1 MRMYKAPFKVVTVV
15 NVYFEA
21 KNQKDAE
28 RIIKENKRNIG
39 WAIED
44 EKNILANDIRLNG
57 CAYDPIEPCDTEELE
72 DDNYG
77 IEFHV
82 DEIDE

>member
-1 MRMYKAPFKVVTVV
+1 MRMYKAPFKVETIV

-21 KNQKDAE
+21 ENQKDAE
-28 RIIKENKRNIG
+28 RIIQEYDYNIE
-39 WAIED
+39 WAIRD
-44 EKNILANDIRLNG
+44 EKNIDVYGMRLNG
-57 CAYDPIEPCDTEELE
+57 CAYDPIEPCDTEEME
-72 DDNYG
+72 DDEYG

>member
-1 MRMYKAPFKVVTVV
+1 MRMYKAPFKVETIV

-21 KNQKDAE
+21 ENQKDAE
-28 RIIKENKRNIG
+28 RIIQEYDYNIE
-39 WAIED
+39 WAIRN
-44 EKNILANDIRLNG
+44 EKNIDVFDMRLNG
-57 CAYDPIEPCDTEELE
+57 CAYDPIKPCSKVEKGL
-72 DDNYG
+72 DDYG